1 MNNHYNA
8 LAGAIAL
15 ALVANTA
22 HAQLQLEEVVV
33 TAQKRVE
40 NLQDVPIS
48 VSAMQ
53 GEKMQ
58 EAGIPNMAALADYVP
73 NLHIAN
79 AAVNTNIYMRGV
91 GSGNN
96 QGFEQSVGMYIDGVY
111 MGRGR
116 QYRNAFMDL
125 ERVEVLRGPQGT
137 LFGRNTV
144 AGAVNITSASPDP
157 GEPFMGE
164 IAVSAETN
172 DGLVTEGFLSGSL
185 TDNFALRFGF
195 KYRETEGYVENL
207 YLEQDEPE
215 IEETAYRI
223 TAKWEPTDNL
233 SINFKYSNSDEQRVG
248 AQSATWLY
256 LDAAQRDALFPN
268 RSAFAD
274 AAYALTDINFSE
286 LAEVAGQELSTFKDN
301 GFGSRDEVGIG
312 RYPDGDD
319 AEVKNTSLNIDYAMG
334 DYTLTAI
341 TGFSEYT
348 VQSGADVDWLPLR
361 FISRDDDQDYEQFS
375 QEIRITSPG
384 GETFDFVAGL
394 YYDESEL
401 ITDRLVMLDGSFD
414 DLFGDVPGAAVSNL
428 LPPIPLRN
436 IGVTSLFPLV
446 TTPLLSWFPE
456 QAGRNHLYELD
467 SDSWAAFFQGTYN
480 VSDTLRVT
488 VGIRYTEENK
498 EVYSRQFLVEDAFGL
513 DTRSDNF
520 FLGQVQATVF
530 NTYAYNYDDDRTT
543 DEFIPSIN
551 VQWDISDSS
560 MLYASF
566 SQGFKSGGFT
576 AADDGEPGGLA
587 LAEWPCSP
595 EPDGSVDISKCYDP
609 TLPNDDFEFEDESV
623 DALEIGGKHT
633 IMDGAMTLNWAAF
646 YTEYDNLQTAIFKG
660 VGFTVKNAGAS
671 EISGIEADMRWQATE
686 NLQLGLNAAWL
697 DAKYSEFADAPCTAI
712 QLDANP
718 QCGVAGNALDTYN
731 DLSGQPTLYASDISA
746 SLLWDYTRP
755 MGDWELFVSGE
766 VNYRDEFNSAGDSDP
781 IDVIP
786 AYTKVNLRIG
796 LRAESWEIMAYGRN
810 IFDEEAF
817 TQSFDTPVLAGSHS
831 RFMQEG
837 EVFGLRAKYLF

>member
-1 MNNHYNA
+1 MKNQSSA
-8 LAGAIAL
+8 LFSAIIL
-15 ALVANTA
+15 AISTQGTQ
-22 HAQLQLEEVVV
+22 AQLQLEEVVV

-111 MGRGR
+111 MGRAR

-137 LFGRNTV
+137 LFGRNTI

-164 IAVSAETN
+164 IATSVETN
-172 DGLVTEGFLSGSL
+172 GGLIVEGFVSNSLSD
-185 TDNFALRFGF
+185 TFAVRFGF
-195 KYRETEGYVENL
+195 KHRETDGYVTNL
-207 YLEQDEPE
+207 YLQQDEPQ

-223 TAKWEPTDNL
+223 TAKWEPTENL
-233 SINFKYSNSDEQRVG
+233 SINLKYSNSDEQRKG
-248 AQSATWLY
+248 APSATWLY
-256 LDAAQRDALFPN
+256 LDQAQRDQLFPN
-268 RSAFAD
+268 RSSFAD
-274 AAYALTDINFSE
+274 AAYALTDINFPAI
-286 LAEVAGQELSTFKDN
+286 AESAGKDFTTFKDN
-301 GFGSRDEVGIG
+301 GFGDDDTVGVG

-319 AEVKNTSLNIDYAMG
+319 AEIENTALNIDYLIG
-334 DYTLTAI
+334 DYSLTMI
-341 TGFSEYT
+341 TGFSEYN

-361 FISRDDDQDYEQFS
+361 FISRDDDQTYEQFS

-384 GETFDFVAGL
+384 GEFFDFVAGV

-401 ITDRLVMLDGSFD
+401 VTDRLVMLDGSFD
-414 DLFGDVPGAAVSNL
+414 DLFGDVPGNAVSPL
-428 LPPIPLRN
+428 LPPIPLRL
-436 IGVTSLFPLV
+436 IGATSLFPLV
-446 TTPLLSWFPE
+446 TDPLLQWFPL

-467 SDSWAAFFQGTYN
+467 TDSWAAFFQGTFN
-480 VSDTLRVT
+480 FTDTLRVT
-488 VGIRYTEENK
+488 LGLRYTEENK
-498 EVYSRQFLVEDAFGL
+498 EVFSRQFLVDDIEGI
-513 DTRSDNF
+513 DTPNDNF
-520 FLGQVQATVF
+520 YLGQVQATVF
-530 NTYAYNYDDDRTT
+530 NTYAYTYADDRTT
-543 DEFIPSIN
+543 DELIPSIN
-551 VQWDISDSS
+551 IQWDISDNS
-560 MLYASF
+560 MLYAAF

-587 LAEWPCSP
+587 LGEWSCTI

-609 TLPNDDFEFEDESV
+609 TLPNEDFEFDDESV
-623 DALEIGGKHT
+623 DAFEIGGKHT
-633 IMDGAMTLNWAAF
+633 LLDGAMTLNWAAF

-660 VGFTVKNAGAS
+660 VGFTVKNAGTS
-671 EISGIEADMRWQATE
+671 EITGIEADIRWQATE
-686 NLQLGLNAAWL
+686 NLQLALNAAWL
-697 DAKYSEFADAPCTAI
+697 DAEYAEFFDAPCTAI

-718 QCGVAGNALDTYN
+718 QCGVAGNELDTYN
-731 DLSGQPTLYASDISA
+731 DLSGEPTLYASDYSA
-746 SLLWDYTRP
+746 SLLWDYSRS
-755 MGDWELFVSGE
+755 MGDWDFFVSGE
-766 VNYRDEFNSAGDSDP
+766 INYRSEFNSAGDNDP

-786 AYTKVNLRIG
+786 EYTKVNLRIG
-796 LRAESWEIMAYGRN
+796 VRGDNWEVMAYGRN
-810 IFDEEAF
+810 IFDEAAL

-831 RFMQEG
+831 RFQEEG
-837 EVFGLRAKYLF
+837 EVIGIRAKFMF